1 MMRKTQWLKQ
11 KWLVGRHNGA
21 YNGAEVFEL
30 VGTYMLSI
38 LSKKHSMKDF
48 RITRDNGI
56 GLGKNKSKLEI
67 EKTKK
72 NIQK

>member
-1 MMRKTQWLKQ
+1 
-11 KWLVGRHNGA
+11 
-21 YNGAEVFEL
+21 
-30 VGTYMLSI
+30 MLSI

-48 RITRDNGI
+48 RLTLDNGI
-56 GLGKNKSKLEI
+56 NVGKNKIELEI

>member
-1 MMRKTQWLKQ
+1 
-11 KWLVGRHNGA
+11 
-21 YNGAEVFEL
+21 
-30 VGTYMLSI
+30 MLSI
-38 LSKKHSMKDF
+38 LSKKHSMKDL

-56 GLGKNKSKLEI
+56 GLGKNKSELEI